1 MNSEEKKKLTLNSL
15 LKTIGPGILYAG
27 AAIGASHLVLS
38 TRAGADYNFRLIW
51 IILLINFFKYPF
63 FEFSYRYT
71 SATGKSMLDGYRKL
85 GRWAIFTF
93 LILSFCTAIVN
104 YAAVI
109 KITSDLAAYLFHIK
123 LNSFITST
131 GLLLIILFMLLIGR
145 YALLDKIM
153 KGMIVILALFTIIAF
168 IFALNLGHQTE
179 PGFVP
184 PVLWNTAGLTFLIVL
199 MGWMPT
205 PIDASIWPS
214 LWALERQKQT
224 NYKPSSREY
233 SFDFHLGYVGS
244 AVLAIFFLGLGA
256 LVMYGTGKQFSANGL
271 IFSQQL
277 VSLYSES
284 IGNWS
289 TTIIATVVLITMFST
304 ALTVIDGY
312 PRSLEGSLVQIFP
325 SFNKFGRKIYILWAI
340 FLSFTAVIIIGF
352 FTKNMRSL
360 LEIATV
366 LSFLT
371 APVFAF
377 INYRVVT
384 SSFIPQK
391 NHPKIWLKILSWAG
405 ISFLIGFSLIYLYIL
420 KSLV

>member
-1 MNSEEKKKLTLNSL
+1 MNSEGKKTLSINGI

-27 AAIGASHLVLS
+27 AAIGASHLILS
-38 TRAGADYNFRLIW
+38 TRAGADYSFKLIW
-51 IILLINFFKYPF
+51 VILLINFFKYPF

-85 GRWAIFTF
+85 GRWAILTF

-104 YAAVI
+104 FAAVI

-123 LNSFITST
+123 LNPFITST
-131 GLLLIILFMLLIGR
+131 GLLLIILLVLFIGR
-145 YALLDKIM
+145 YSLLDKLM
-153 KGMIVILALFTIIAF
+153 KAMIVILAIFTIIAF
-168 IFALNLGHQTE
+168 IFALNRGSQIE

-184 PVLWNTAGLTFLIVL
+184 PILWDTAGLTFIIVL

-205 PIDASIWPS
+205 PIDASVWPS

-224 NYKPSSREY
+224 NYIPTAKEY

-256 LVMYGTGKQFSANGL
+256 MVMYGTGKQFSANGL

-284 IGNWS
+284 IGKWS

-325 SFNKFGRKIYILWAI
+325 SFKKFGRKLYIFWTI
-340 FLSFTAVIIIGF
+340 FLSITAVIIIGF

-360 LEIATV
+360 LEMATI

-377 INYRVVT
+377 INYKVVT
-384 SSFIPQK
+384 SNFIPTE

-405 ISFLIGFSLIYLYIL
+405 IIFLISFSLIYLYTIII
-420 KSLV
+420 K

>member
-1 MNSEEKKKLTLNSL
+1 MNSTEKKTPTINNLFKA
-15 LKTIGPGILYAG
+15 IGPGILYAG
-27 AAIGASHLVLS
+27 AAIGASHLILS
-38 TRAGADYNFRLIW
+38 TRAGADYSFKLIW
-51 IILLINFFKYPF
+51 VILLINFFKYPF

-71 SATGKSMLDGYRKL
+71 SATGKSMLDGYKKL
-85 GRWAIFTF
+85 GKWAIITF

-104 YAAVI
+104 FAAVI

-123 LNSFITST
+123 LNTFITST
-131 GLLLIILFMLLIGR
+131 GLLLIILLVLFIGR
-145 YALLDKIM
+145 YALLDKLM
-153 KGMIVILALFTIIAF
+153 KGMIVILAIFTIVAF
-168 IFALNLGHQTE
+168 IFALNRGSQIE

-184 PVLWNTAGLTFLIVL
+184 PILWDTAGLTFLIVL

-224 NYKPSSREY
+224 NYKPTPKEY

-256 LVMYGTGKQFSANGL
+256 MVMYGTGKHFSASGL

-325 SFNKFGRKIYILWAI
+325 SFEKFGKKLYFFWAI
-340 FLSFTAVIIIGF
+340 FLSITAVIIIGF

-360 LEIATV
+360 LEIATI

-377 INYRVVT
+377 INYKVVT
-384 SSFIPQK
+384 SNFIPK
-391 NHPKIWLKILSWAG
+391 ESHPKSWLKILSWAG
-405 ISFLIGFSLIYLYIL
+405 IIFLISFSLIYLYMLII
-420 KSLV
+420 K